1 MAPRAG
7 EGRTTSLLPLF
18 LTREITSAANKT
30 LFKGG
35 NLANGPEIPHKYRSC
50 ESWAEHCSLQPQ
62 LLGWRGCSR
71 GFVLMPLWLSQ
82 QFPRGVG
89 KKLSLLSHIV
99 TGTPPQRDVR
109 GPHTCGASPGDI
121 RWGADKTPA
130 CPRALP
136 GTRLS
141 VPPNFEGVR
150 SRVGNPSITPS
161 PATALLWRRRFF
173 NSHPCK
179 RNPWRMR
186 PLLTSYFKH
195 VLRLSLFVTW
205 KPYSAGYFGALQNDD
220 HYVILQTAI
229 IPARALINAWQI

>member
-1 MAPRAG
+1 MALKSPTSTGLVRAG
-7 EGRTTSLLPLF
+7 LSTAASSL
-18 LTREITSAANKT
+18 S
-30 LFKGG
+30 
-35 NLANGPEIPHKYRSC
+35 
-50 ESWAEHCSLQPQ
+50 SWGDGDVAEVLSWCLY
-62 LLGWRGCSR
+62 
-71 GFVLMPLWLSQ
+71 GFHSNFPGVLE
-82 QFPRGVG
+82 